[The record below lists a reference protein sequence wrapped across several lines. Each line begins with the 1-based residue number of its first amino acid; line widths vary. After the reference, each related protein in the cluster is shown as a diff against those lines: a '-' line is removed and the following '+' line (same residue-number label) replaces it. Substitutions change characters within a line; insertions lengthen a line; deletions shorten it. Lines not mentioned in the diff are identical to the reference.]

1 MPTNTTTTQSYTSL
15 EDEKVINEVIRQ
27 CDEINWKMGRKDHE
41 STCWWSDELDP
52 SPVIGFKR
60 VSHVEGADLEE
71 MANYH
76 AEAIIDVWAFLSK
89 DTYSFGEHI
98 KVFHE
103 SPELYHSLVRTMFDL
118 PLGMAGREYLHHLY
132 KKKVDDRTWVI
143 SYRTPDSEEEKTLP
157 PKHEGFVRCQI
168 FNSGDRFH
176 LCDDGRIRVEHLM
189 TYTLEGGVTPWMADN
204 LFKKAHISAYF
215 KEGKSVKEIF
225 DNTHPDIKG
234 SYPGQFS
241 MYVNMQRLNPKKLL
255 AGTKQV
261 LDDDRVK
268 WTSLYNEK
276 GLQVSSGFVPYCPL
290 KAFKSKAM
298 LNLSLDSLTSSL
310 SDDYVKNAPN
320 WINDWIKGEAIRKL
334 EDSQDRKSWLIR
346 SFHKSHFPLK
356 DREYTYILIQEKQE
370 DGSVI
375 IGLQS
380 ALCYDIPVA
389 KNTVRGN
396 IYPSVYR
403 LTSVED
409 NQTKL
414 EQIVIKE
421 YNGKI
426 SRKKQNSNG
435 FTNKIAKSAIK
446 NTIALKALFG

>member
-1 MPTNTTTTQSYTSL
+1 MSTETTTTQPYTSL
-15 EDEKVINEVIRQ
+15 EDEKIISEIIRQ

-41 STCWWSDELDP
+41 STCWWSDELNP

-60 VSHVEGADLEE
+60 VSYVENADLEE

-89 DTYSFGEHI
+89 DTYDFGEHI
-98 KVFHE
+98 KVYHE
-103 SPELYHSLVRTMFDL
+103 SPELYHSLVRTMFAL
-118 PLGMAGREYLHHLY
+118 PFGMAGREYLHHLY
-132 KKKVDDRTWVI
+132 KKKVDAKTWII
-143 SYRTPDSEEEKTLP
+143 SYRTPDEEELKSLP
-157 PKHEGFVRCQI
+157 PKLEGFVRCNI

-176 LCDDGRIRVEHLM
+176 LCEDGRIRVEHLM

-225 DNTHPDIKG
+225 DNTAPG
-234 SYPGQFS
+234 VEGTYPSQFS
-241 MYVNMQRLNPKKLL
+241 MYVNMDRLDPDKLL
-255 AGTKQV
+255 SGTKQI
-261 LDDDRVK
+261 LDDNKTK
-268 WTSLYNEK
+268 WSSVFEK
-276 GLQVSSGFVPYCPL
+276 DGIKVSSGFVSYCPL
-290 KAFKSKAM
+290 KAFKIETS
-298 LNLSLDSLTSSL
+298 LNVTLDKLTSFL
-310 SDDYVKNAPN
+310 SNDYVKNTPK
-320 WINDWIKGEAIRKL
+320 WSCDWIKGEVIKTE
-334 EDSQDRKSWLIR
+334 EDNTQRKSWLIR

-356 DREYTYILIQEKQE
+356 DREYTYLLIQEKQE

-375 IGLQS
+375 IALQS

-389 KNTVRGN
+389 PKTVRGN

-403 LTSVED
+403 LTSTGKS
-409 NQTKL
+409 QTKL

-426 SRKKQNSNG
+426 SREKQNSKS
-435 FTNKIAKSAIK
+435 FCNKIGKGVVADVVNLKS
-446 NTIALKALFG
+446 LFS